1 MKRFSYLEQP
11 QGFEKTSETGEKLV
25 YKLKKSIYGLKQSGR
40 NWYKLLNDLL
50 EENNFVRNVSDNC
63 VYRRE
68 KQDKKVILIMWVDD
82 LIVATSDEDLLNSV
96 KRMLAE
102 RFRMK
107 DLGRLNHFLGIDFN
121 QTEGQVTMS

>member
-1 MKRFSYLEQP
+1 M
-11 QGFEKTSETGEKLV
+11 
-25 YKLKKSIYGLKQSGR
+25 
-40 NWYKLLNDLL
+40 
-50 EENNFVRNVSDNC
+50 
-63 VYRRE
+63 YRRE
-68 KQDKKVILIMWVDD
+68 KQVKKAILIMWVDD

>member
-1 MKRFSYLEQP
+1 M
-11 QGFEKTSETGEKLV
+11 
-25 YKLKKSIYGLKQSGR
+25 
-40 NWYKLLNDLL
+40 
-50 EENNFVRNVSDNC
+50 
-63 VYRRE
+63 YRRE

-121 QTEGQVTMS
+121 QTEGQVQCWGLRVRTNALEYSYSFFSVTSNLTR